1 MNTKKKKNNTRIIAN
16 DPMQQELDNLP
27 DIVCEKEDIIC
38 SMKEEAE
45 VSKNWIN
52 DGILRRYIKKS
63 GDKRLSVRTRKLI
76 KVKSCVT
83 YINYS
88 KDLHKKLRKQV
99 KLLLSEVQE
108 K

>member
-16 DPMQQELDNLP
+16 DPMQQELDDLP
-27 DIVCEKEDIIC
+27 DIACEKEDIIY

-45 VSKNWIN
+45 FSKNWIS
-52 DGILRRYIKKS
+52 DGLLRRYINKT

-76 KVKSCVT
+76 KVKSYVT

-88 KDLHKKLRKQV
+88 KELHKRLRKQV
-99 KLLLSEVQE
+99 KLLLSEIQG